1 MSARS
6 YERSR
11 EREHRQNDKMSR
23 AALERQAEALSP
35 LTFRPLALRRRA
47 FGGRDDMGKR
57 QSDARLYRAI
67 MQSRMID
74 VDAATPS
81 AFASINA

>member
-1 MSARS
+1 
-6 YERSR
+6 
-11 EREHRQNDKMSR
+11 
-23 AALERQAEALSP
+23 
-35 LTFRPLALRRRA
+35 
-47 FGGRDDMGKR
+47 MGKR